1 MKQEQNT
8 FMVLFKEFIIH
19 AVSDI
24 FRYFIY
30 RGSEIIQFIEEV
42 ARDCSSTKGF
52 LTIMLCNLLCFLKKI
67 FFWLKTT
74 KTSSWWGPE
83 VLSPS
88 SSSEVSSLK
97 LRVTFPMICHIFSRS
112 SSLSNLTEV
121 LHQTSHAGLF
131 WTYPCNA
138 VSLTERKYLQLS
150 TAFYS
155 CVLTTNWASTFG
167 KSIFSKYM

>member
-52 LTIMLCNLLCFLKKI
+52 LTIMHCNLLCFLKKI

-74 KTSSWWGPE
+74 KTSS
-83 VLSPS
+83 
-88 SSSEVSSLK
+88 
-97 LRVTFPMICHIFSRS
+97 
-112 SSLSNLTEV
+112 
-121 LHQTSHAGLF
+121 
-131 WTYPCNA
+131 
-138 VSLTERKYLQLS
+138 
-150 TAFYS
+150 
-155 CVLTTNWASTFG
+155 
-167 KSIFSKYM
+167 